1 MTELKIKVRVGNE
14 EYIEPPDLSSSST
27 LCQQQAT
34 KNDKQTQH
42 TDEKAIIDCK
52 SVQTSFIGE
61 KKKHFKE
68 LFNLLFENLNFSAII
83 HIYSAYRVNPTGC
96 SFYCF

>member
-52 SVQTSFIGE
+52 SVQTSFIDE
-61 KKKHFKE
+61 KKKNILKNY
-68 LFNLLFENLNFSAII
+68 LI
-83 HIYSAYRVNPTGC
+83 
-96 SFYCF
+96 FYLKI